1 MTTMEIEF
9 RRTGERR
16 YGVTVRRDSLP
27 PLEIGSIGYDPFMP
41 HDLAHLIVESELGL
55 THGIFGFIAA
65 GGDAGGSPHLAP
77 GENRRAAA
85 RRRAKASRRDEK
97 MMRKGARSD
106 GDASE
111 RAAYV
116 CGYEWLRRS
125 KDPERRKRA
134 AEMADGVRITLG
146 NMDTRERS
154 AYSEEALARVC
165 ARMDEL
171 SARWARLDV
180 GDSLLLEWIVS
191 RSGRHTLLLRA

>member
-1 MTTMEIEF
+1 MHVEF

-16 YGVTVRRDSLP
+16 YGVTVRREPLP
-27 PLEIGSIGYDPFMP
+27 PVEIGSIGYDPSMP

-55 THGIFGFIAA
+55 AHGIFGFIAE
-65 GGDAGGSPHLAP
+65 GGDSGGSPHLAP
-77 GENRRAAA
+77 GEDRRAAA
-85 RRRAKASRRDEK
+85 RRRSKASRRDEK
-97 MMRKGARSD
+97 LMRKGARSD

-134 AEMADGVRITLG
+134 AAMADGVRITLE
-146 NMDTRERS
+146 NMDARERS
-154 AYSEEALARVC
+154 AYTEEALARVC

-171 SARWARLDV
+171 SARWARLGV
-180 GDSLLLEWIVS
+180 GDSLVVEWAVRRRPS
-191 RSGRHTLLLRA
+191 RR